1 MYSFFI
7 FFGVN
12 YLTVH
17 ASVEPIHIEEHKVY
31 QSKHSAKVTVSY
43 SLVSCFISVLV
54 KKMTDAKYAR
64 ITPHR
69 IANSVKEGNKSR
81 TRKF

>member
-1 MYSFFI
+1 M
-7 FFGVN
+7 
-12 YLTVH
+12 
-17 ASVEPIHIEEHKVY
+17 Y
-31 QSKHSAKVTVSY
+31 QSKHSTKVTVSY

-54 KKMTDAKYAR
+54 KKMTDTKYVR

-81 TRKF
+81 KKKILNDNSSQIGFSEEE

>member
-1 MYSFFI
+1 M
-7 FFGVN
+7 
-12 YLTVH
+12 
-17 ASVEPIHIEEHKVY
+17 Y
-31 QSKHSAKVTVSY
+31 QSKHSTKVTVSY

-54 KKMTDAKYAR
+54 KKMTDTKYAR

-81 TRKF
+81 KKKILNDNSSQIGFSEEE